1 MTDYSYI
8 GAGKIYVR
16 EYGASAGRKE
26 VGNVSRL
33 TLGVTEDVKELID
46 HTQSGGGTYNEV
58 RRVQAVEMTFLMHD
72 LSPDNF
78 ARALFG
84 ASTAVSSG
92 SVTDEVITGYL
103 GSFTPF
109 AKIPSGSIVIT
120 DSAGSTTYTAGTD
133 YEERPGGIYI
143 PASGS
148 TITNGQSLKAD
159 YAYAAQD
166 RVETLTAAAK
176 DYEIFFDGLNEAR
189 SGKSTTVRLHRV
201 KIGAAREVS
210 LIGDEHAG
218 LEVSGKVQKDTAITT
233 AGLSQYVT
241 IAVEA

>member
-8 GAGKIYVR
+8 GAGKVYVR
-16 EYGASAGRKE
+16 VYGASAGRKE
-26 VGNVSRL
+26 VGNCSRL
-33 TLGVTEDVKELID
+33 SLGVTEDVKELID

-58 RRVQAVEMTFLMHD
+58 RRIQAVEATLLMHD
-72 LSPDNF
+72 LSPENF

-84 ASTAVSSG
+84 ASTAVSAST
-92 SVTDEVITGYL
+92 VTDEVITGYHS
-103 GSFTPF
+103 SFTPF

-120 DSAGSTTYTAGTD
+120 NSAGLTTYVAGTD
-133 YEERPGGIYI
+133 YEERPGGIYVL
-143 PASGS
+143 STG
-148 TITNGQSLKAD
+148 TITDGQSLKAD

-166 RVETLTAAAK
+166 RVETLTASAQ
-176 DYEIFFDGLNEAR
+176 DYEMFFDGLNEAR
-189 SGKSTTVRLHRV
+189 SGKSVTVRIHRM

-210 LIGDEHAG
+210 LIGDDHAG
-218 LEVSGKVQKDTAITT
+218 LEVAGKVQKDTLITT